1 MKLSDENEDR
11 INRIAELLREDDD
24 SNGAPSISSSDL
36 SPSDTSNGTSSQSN
50 GNSTNDENIFFN
62 PHVVVEDRVYV
73 HPPLDPV

>member
-1 MKLSDENEDR
+1 MELNDENKDR

-62 PHVVVEDRVYV
+62 PYVVVEDRVYV
-73 HPPLDPV
+73 HPPLDRV